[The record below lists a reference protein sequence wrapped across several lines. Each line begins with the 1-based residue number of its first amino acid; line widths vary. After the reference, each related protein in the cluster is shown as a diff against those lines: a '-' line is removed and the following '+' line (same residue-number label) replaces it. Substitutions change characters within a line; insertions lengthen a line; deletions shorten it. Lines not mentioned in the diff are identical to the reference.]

1 MTFSVRRSGGLIARQ
16 VVTQEGAFS
25 ATKLKWPVPAYQ
37 LDVILT
43 AVAFRFGPVL
53 KFINSST
60 MTGIGGKP
68 EGREWLLTDITLD
81 YL

>member
-43 AVAFRFGPVL
+43 AVAFRSWTGPEVHQ
-53 KFINSST
+53 FITNDWNRRQT
-60 MTGIGGKP
+60 
-68 EGREWLLTDITLD
+68 
-81 YL
+81 